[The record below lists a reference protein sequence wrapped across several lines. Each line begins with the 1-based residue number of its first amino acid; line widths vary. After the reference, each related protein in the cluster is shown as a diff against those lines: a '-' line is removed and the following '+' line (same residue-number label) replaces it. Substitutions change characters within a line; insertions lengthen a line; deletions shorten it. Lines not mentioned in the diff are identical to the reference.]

1 MKVNQMINID
11 KTEEKDYNKI
21 NLTNEA
27 TFTYYDY
34 LKYKLFEKMQK
45 AKNTTLQEQEEK
57 YKRLEQQE
65 NRVNNEHNKVFRK
78 ILSDKIEV
86 AKFLNEQLKIN
97 LKPEDIEQY
106 NSSYINT
113 LMQNEEADVVYKL
126 KSKNEFFLIEHQ
138 SKVDYR
144 MPFRIL
150 KYEMAIIES
159 AIDEKECKKKDYLY
173 PRVNAIVLNTGKQKW
188 NVAKTFN
195 EAQVPSIL
203 EKDIEFA
210 KYILVDINNYTE
222 EKLLETPSF
231 MTKALLIEKA
241 KDNEQIAN
249 YIEKIVEIINKDKEN
264 YSDNMKEIF
273 KIMLTQI
280 IKNKIG
286 KEKTDEFLKKLNI
299 GGDEDMMAVF
309 ETIQQDNKRIYRRG
323 KKDGIVEGIKKGIS
337 QGISQGITQGIME
350 NSIAIAKKLL
360 SRNNSK
366 EEVAEITGLK
376 IEEIEKLQ

>member
-1 MKVNQMINID
+1 M
-11 KTEEKDYNKI
+11 
-21 NLTNEA
+21 
-27 TFTYYDY
+27 
-34 LKYKLFEKMQK
+34 
-45 AKNTTLQEQEEK
+45 
-57 YKRLEQQE
+57 
-65 NRVNNEHNKVFRK
+65 
-78 ILSDKIEV
+78 
-86 AKFLNEQLKIN
+86 
-97 LKPEDIEQY
+97 
-106 NSSYINT
+106 
-113 LMQNEEADVVYKL
+113 
-126 KSKNEFFLIEHQ
+126 
-138 SKVDYR
+138 
-144 MPFRIL
+144 
-150 KYEMAIIES
+150 
-159 AIDEKECKKKDYLY
+159 
-173 PRVNAIVLNTGKQKW
+173 
-188 NVAKTFN
+188 
-195 EAQVPSIL
+195 
-203 EKDIEFA
+203 
-210 KYILVDINNYTE
+210 NNYTE

-241 KDNEQIAN
+241 KDNEQMAN

-286 KEKTDEFLKKLNI
+286 KEKTDEFLNKLNI
-299 GGDEDMMAVF
+299 GGDENMMAVF

-337 QGISQGITQGIME
+337 QGISQGIME

>member
-1 MKVNQMINID
+1 MKVNQVINID
-11 KTEEKDYNKI
+11 KTKEKDYNKI
-21 NLTNEA
+21 DLINEE

-34 LKYKLFEKMQK
+34 LKYKLFEKVQK
-45 AKNTTLQEQEEK
+45 AKNTTLHEQKEK
-57 YKRLEQQE
+57 YKRLEKQE
-65 NRVNNEHNKVFRK
+65 NRVNNEHDKVFRK

-150 KYEMAIIES
+150 KYEMAIVES

-173 PRVNAIVLNTGKQKW
+173 PRVNAIVLYTGKQKW
-188 NVAKTFN
+188 NVSKTFN
-195 EAQVPSIL
+195 EAQVTSIL
-203 EKDIEFA
+203 EKAIEFA

-337 QGISQGITQGIME
+337 QGITQGIME

>member
-1 MKVNQMINID
+1 
-11 KTEEKDYNKI
+11 
-21 NLTNEA
+21 
-27 TFTYYDY
+27 
-34 LKYKLFEKMQK
+34 
-45 AKNTTLQEQEEK
+45 
-57 YKRLEQQE
+57 
-65 NRVNNEHNKVFRK
+65 
-78 ILSDKIEV
+78 
-86 AKFLNEQLKIN
+86 
-97 LKPEDIEQY
+97 
-106 NSSYINT
+106 
-113 LMQNEEADVVYKL
+113 
-126 KSKNEFFLIEHQ
+126 
-138 SKVDYR
+138 
-144 MPFRIL
+144 
-150 KYEMAIIES
+150 
-159 AIDEKECKKKDYLY
+159 
-173 PRVNAIVLNTGKQKW
+173 
-188 NVAKTFN
+188 
-195 EAQVPSIL
+195 
-203 EKDIEFA
+203 
-210 KYILVDINNYTE
+210 
-222 EKLLETPSF
+222 

-299 GGDEDMMAVF
+299 GGDKDMMAVF

-337 QGISQGITQGIME
+337 QGISQGIME

-376 IEEIEKLQ
+376 IEEIEKLK

>member
-1 MKVNQMINID
+1 MKVNQVINID
-11 KTEEKDYNKI
+11 KTKEKDYNKT
-21 NLTNEA
+21 NLTDEV

-45 AKNTTLQEQEEK
+45 AKNTTLQEQKEK
-57 YKRLEQQE
+57 YERLEQQE
-65 NRVNNEHNKVFRK
+65 NRVNNEHDKVFRK

-86 AKFLNEQLKIN
+86 TKFLNEQLKIN

-106 NSSYINT
+106 NTSYINT
-113 LMQNEEADVVYKL
+113 LMQNEEADVVYKI
-126 KSKNEFFLIEHQ
+126 KGKNEFFLIEHQ

-150 KYEMAIIES
+150 KYEMAIVES
-159 AIDEKECKKKDYLY
+159 AIDEKECKRKDYLY
-173 PRVNAIVLNTGKQKW
+173 PRVNAIVLYTGKQKW
-188 NVAKTFN
+188 NVAQTFN
-195 EAQVPSIL
+195 ETQVTSIL
-203 EKDIEFA
+203 EKSIEFA
-210 KYILVDINNYTE
+210 KYIFVDINNYTE

-286 KEKTDEFLKKLNI
+286 KEKTDEFLNKLNI
-299 GGDEDMMAVF
+299 GGDENMMAVF

-337 QGISQGITQGIME
+337 QGIME

>member
-1 MKVNQMINID
+1 M
-11 KTEEKDYNKI
+11 
-21 NLTNEA
+21 
-27 TFTYYDY
+27 
-34 LKYKLFEKMQK
+34 
-45 AKNTTLQEQEEK
+45 
-57 YKRLEQQE
+57 
-65 NRVNNEHNKVFRK
+65 
-78 ILSDKIEV
+78 
-86 AKFLNEQLKIN
+86 
-97 LKPEDIEQY
+97 
-106 NSSYINT
+106 
-113 LMQNEEADVVYKL
+113 
-126 KSKNEFFLIEHQ
+126 
-138 SKVDYR
+138 
-144 MPFRIL
+144 
-150 KYEMAIIES
+150 
-159 AIDEKECKKKDYLY
+159 
-173 PRVNAIVLNTGKQKW
+173 
-188 NVAKTFN
+188 
-195 EAQVPSIL
+195 
-203 EKDIEFA
+203 
-210 KYILVDINNYTE
+210 NNYTE

-299 GGDEDMMAVF
+299 GGDKDMMAVF

-337 QGISQGITQGIME
+337 QGIME

>member
-1 MKVNQMINID
+1 MKVNQVINID
-11 KTEEKDYNKI
+11 KTKEKDYNKT
-21 NLTNEA
+21 NLTNEV

-34 LKYKLFEKMQK
+34 LKYKLFKKMQK
-45 AKNTTLQEQEEK
+45 AKNTTLHEQKEK
-57 YKRLEQQE
+57 YTRLEQQE
-65 NRVNNEHNKVFRK
+65 NEVNNEHDKVFRK

-86 AKFLNEQLKIN
+86 TKFLNEQLKTN

-159 AIDEKECKKKDYLY
+159 AVDEKECKKKDYLY
-173 PRVNAIVLNTGKQKW
+173 PRVNAIVLYTGKQKW
-188 NVAKTFN
+188 NVAQTFN
-195 EAQVPSIL
+195 ETQVSSIL
-203 EKDIEFA
+203 EKEIEFA

-264 YSDNMKEIF
+264 YSNNMKEIF

-286 KEKTDEFLKKLNI
+286 KEKTDEFLNKLNI
-299 GGDEDMMAVF
+299 GGDGDMMAVF

-323 KKDGIVEGIKKGIS
+323 KKDGIVEGIK
-337 QGISQGITQGIME
+337 QGISQGIME
-350 NSIAIAKKLL
+350 KSIEIAKKLL
-360 SRNNSK
+360 KENFSK
-366 EEVAEITGLK
+366 EKVANLTGLSEK
-376 IEEIEKLQ
+376 EIEKLK

>member
-1 MKVNQMINID
+1 MKVNQVINID
-11 KTEEKDYNKI
+11 KTKEKDYNKT

-27 TFTYYDY
+27 IFTYYDY
-34 LKYKLFEKMQK
+34 LKYKLFKKMQK
-45 AKNTTLQEQEEK
+45 AKNTTLHEQKEK
-57 YKRLEQQE
+57 YTRLEQQE
-65 NRVNNEHNKVFRK
+65 NKVNNEHDKVFRK

-86 AKFLNEQLKIN
+86 TKFLNEQLKTN

-159 AIDEKECKKKDYLY
+159 TIDEKECKKKDYLY
-173 PRVNAIVLNTGKQKW
+173 PRVNVIVLYTGKQKW
-188 NVAKTFN
+188 NVAQTFN
-195 EAQVPSIL
+195 ETQVSSIL

-264 YSDNMKEIF
+264 YSNNMKEIF

-286 KEKTDEFLKKLNI
+286 KEKTDEFLNKLNI
-299 GGDEDMMAVF
+299 GGDGDMMAVF

-323 KKDGIVEGIKKGIS
+323 KKDGIVEGIK
-337 QGISQGITQGIME
+337 QGISQGIME
-350 NSIAIAKKLL
+350 KSIEIAKKLL
-360 SRNNSK
+360 KENFSK
-366 EEVAEITGLK
+366 EKVANLTGLSEK
-376 IEEIEKLQ
+376 KIEKLK

>member
-1 MKVNQMINID
+1 MKVNQVINID
-11 KTEEKDYNKI
+11 KTKEKDYNKS

-27 TFTYYDY
+27 IFTYYDY

-45 AKNTTLQEQEEK
+45 AKNTTLHEKEEK

-65 NRVNNEHNKVFRK
+65 NRVNNEHDKVFRK

-86 AKFLNEQLKIN
+86 TKFLNEQLKTN

-106 NSSYINT
+106 NTSYINT

-159 AIDEKECKKKDYLY
+159 AIDEKECKRKEYLY
-173 PRVNAIVLNTGKQKW
+173 PRVNAIVLYTGKQKW
-188 NVAKTFN
+188 NVLKSFN
-195 EAQVPSIL
+195 ESQVSSIL

-210 KYILVDINNYTE
+210 KYILVDIT
-222 EKLLETPSF
+222 
-231 MTKALLIEKA
+231 
-241 KDNEQIAN
+241 N
-249 YIEKIVEIINKDKEN
+249 YIEKIVEIINKDKAN
-264 YSDNMKEIF
+264 YSNNIKEIF

-286 KEKTDEFLKKLNI
+286 KEKTDEFLNKLNI

-323 KKDGIVEGIKKGIS
+323 KKEGIK
-337 QGISQGITQGIME
+337 QGIME

-376 IEEIEKLQ
+376 IEEIEKLK

>member
-11 KTEEKDYNKI
+11 KTKEKDYNKI

-27 TFTYYDY
+27 TFTYYNY

-45 AKNTTLQEQEEK
+45 AKNTTLHEQKEK

-65 NRVNNEHNKVFRK
+65 NRVNNEHDKVFRK

-86 AKFLNEQLKIN
+86 TKFLNEQLKIN
-97 LKPEDIEQY
+97 LKPGDIEQY
-106 NSSYINT
+106 NTSYINT

-126 KSKNEFFLIEHQ
+126 KGKNEFFLIEHQ
-138 SKVDYR
+138 SKVNYR

-150 KYEMAIIES
+150 RYEMAIVES
-159 AIDEKECKKKDYLY
+159 AIDEKECKRKDYLY
-173 PRVNAIVLNTGKQKW
+173 PRVNAIVLYTGKQKW
-188 NVAKTFN
+188 NVAQTFN
-195 EAQVPSIL
+195 ETQVTSIL
-203 EKDIEFA
+203 EKSIEFA

-222 EKLLETPSF
+222 EKLLKTPSF
-231 MTKALLIEKA
+231 MAKALLIEKA

-264 YSDNMKEIF
+264 YSNNIKEIF

-286 KEKTDEFLKKLNI
+286 KEKTDEFLNKLNI
-299 GGDEDMMAVF
+299 GGDENMMAVF

-337 QGISQGITQGIME
+337 QGISQGIME

>member
-1 MKVNQMINID
+1 MKVNQVINID
-11 KTEEKDYNKI
+11 KTKEKDYNKI
-21 NLTNEA
+21 DLINEA

-45 AKNTTLQEQEEK
+45 AKNTTLHEQKEK
-57 YKRLEQQE
+57 YKRLEKQE
-65 NRVNNEHNKVFRK
+65 NRVNNEHDKVFRK

-86 AKFLNEQLKIN
+86 TKFLNEQLKIN
-97 LKPEDIEQY
+97 LKPGDIEQY

-144 MPFRIL
+144 MQFRIL

-173 PRVNAIVLNTGKQKW
+173 PRVNAIVLYTGKQKW
-188 NVAKTFN
+188 NVSKTFN
-195 EAQVPSIL
+195 EAQVTSIL
-203 EKDIEFA
+203 EKAIEFA

-286 KEKTDEFLKKLNI
+286 KEKTDEFLNKLNI

-323 KKDGIVEGIKKGIS
+323 KKDGIVEGIK
-337 QGISQGITQGIME
+337 QGISQGIMQK
-350 NSIAIAKKLL
+350 SIEIAKKLL
-360 SRNNSK
+360 KENFSK
-366 EEVAEITGLK
+366 EKVANLTGLSEK
-376 IEEIEKLQ
+376 EIEKIK

>member
-1 MKVNQMINID
+1 MKVNQVINID
-11 KTEEKDYNKI
+11 KTKEKDYNKT

-27 TFTYYDY
+27 IFTYYDY
-34 LKYKLFEKMQK
+34 LKYKLFKKMQK
-45 AKNTTLQEQEEK
+45 AKNTTLHEQKEK
-57 YKRLEQQE
+57 YTRLEQQE
-65 NRVNNEHNKVFRK
+65 NKVNNEHDKVFRK

-86 AKFLNEQLKIN
+86 TKFLNEQLKTN

-159 AIDEKECKKKDYLY
+159 TIDEKECKKKDYLY
-173 PRVNAIVLNTGKQKW
+173 PRVNVIVLYTGKQKW
-188 NVAKTFN
+188 NVAQTFN
-195 EAQVPSIL
+195 ETQVSSIL

-286 KEKTDEFLKKLNI
+286 KEKTDEFLNKLNI
-299 GGDEDMMAVF
+299 GGDGDMMAVF

-323 KKDGIVEGIKKGIS
+323 KKDGIVEGIK
-337 QGISQGITQGIME
+337 QGISQGIME
-350 NSIAIAKKLL
+350 KSIEIAKKLL
-360 SRNNSK
+360 KENFSK
-366 EEVAEITGLK
+366 EKVANLTGLSEK
-376 IEEIEKLQ
+376 EIEKLK

>member
-1 MKVNQMINID
+1 MKVNQVINID
-11 KTEEKDYNKI
+11 KTKEKDYNKT
-21 NLTNEA
+21 NLTNEV

-34 LKYKLFEKMQK
+34 LKYKLFKKMQK
-45 AKNTTLQEQEEK
+45 AKNTTLHEQKEK
-57 YKRLEQQE
+57 YTRLEQQE
-65 NRVNNEHNKVFRK
+65 NEVNNEHDKVFRK

-86 AKFLNEQLKIN
+86 TKFLNEQLKTN

-159 AIDEKECKKKDYLY
+159 AVDEKECKKKDYLY
-173 PRVNAIVLNTGKQKW
+173 PRVNAIVLYTGKQKW
-188 NVAKTFN
+188 NVAQTFN
-195 EAQVPSIL
+195 ETQVSSIL

-299 GGDEDMMAVF
+299 GGDKDMMAVF
-309 ETIQQDNKRIYRRG
+309 ATIQQDNKRIYRRG

-337 QGISQGITQGIME
+337 QGIME

>member
-1 MKVNQMINID
+1 MKVNQVINID
-11 KTEEKDYNKI
+11 KTKEKDYNKAK
-21 NLTNEA
+21 LTNET

-34 LKYKLFEKMQK
+34 LKYKLFKKMQK
-45 AKNTTLQEQEEK
+45 AKNTTLHEQKEK

-65 NRVNNEHNKVFRK
+65 NRVNNEHDKVFRK

-86 AKFLNEQLKIN
+86 TKFLNEQLKIN
-97 LKPEDIEQY
+97 LKPGDIEQY
-106 NSSYINT
+106 NTSYINT

-159 AIDEKECKKKDYLY
+159 AVDEKECKKKDYLY
-173 PRVNAIVLNTGKQKW
+173 PRVNAIVLYTGKQKW

-195 EAQVPSIL
+195 EAQVSSIL
-203 EKDIEFA
+203 EKAIEFA

-286 KEKTDEFLKKLNI
+286 KEKTDEFLNKLNI

-323 KKDGIVEGIKKGIS
+323 KKDGIVEGIK
-337 QGISQGITQGIME
+337 QGISQGIMQK
-350 NSIAIAKKLL
+350 SIEIAKKLL
-360 SRNNSK
+360 KENFSK
-366 EEVAEITGLK
+366 EKVANLTGLSEK
-376 IEEIEKLQ
+376 EIEKIK

>member
-1 MKVNQMINID
+1 MKVNQVINID
-11 KTEEKDYNKI
+11 KTKEKDYNKI
-21 NLTNEA
+21 DLINEE

-34 LKYKLFEKMQK
+34 LKYKLFEKVQK
-45 AKNTTLQEQEEK
+45 AKNTTLHEQKEK
-57 YKRLEQQE
+57 YKRLEKQE
-65 NRVNNEHNKVFRK
+65 NRVNNEHDKVFRK

-86 AKFLNEQLKIN
+86 TKFLNEQLKIN
-97 LKPEDIEQY
+97 LKPGDIEQY
-106 NSSYINT
+106 NTSYINT

-144 MPFRIL
+144 MQFRIL

-173 PRVNAIVLNTGKQKW
+173 PRVNAIVLYTGKQKW

-203 EKDIEFA
+203 EKAIEFA

-286 KEKTDEFLKKLNI
+286 KEKTDEFLNKLNI

-323 KKDGIVEGIKKGIS
+323 KKDGIVEGIK
-337 QGISQGITQGIME
+337 QGISQGIMQK
-350 NSIAIAKKLL
+350 SIEIAKKLL
-360 SRNNSK
+360 KENFSK
-366 EEVAEITGLK
+366 EKVANLTGLSEK
-376 IEEIEKLQ
+376 EIEKIK

>member
-1 MKVNQMINID
+1 MKVNQTINID
-11 KTEEKDYNKI
+11 KTKDKDYNKS

-45 AKNTTLQEQEEK
+45 AKNTTLHEQKEK
-57 YKRLEQQE
+57 YERVEQQE
-65 NRVNNEHNKVFRK
+65 NRVNNEHDKVFRK

-97 LKPEDIEQY
+97 LKTEDIEQY

-144 MPFRIL
+144 MPFKIL
-150 KYEMAIIES
+150 RYEMAIVES
-159 AIDEKECKKKDYLY
+159 AINEKECKKKNYLY
-173 PRVNAIVLNTGKQKW
+173 PRVNAIVLYTGKQKW

-195 EAQVPSIL
+195 EAQVLSIL
-203 EKDIEFA
+203 EKAIEFA

-249 YIEKIVEIINKDKEN
+249 YIEKIVKIINKDKEN

-286 KEKTDEFLKKLNI
+286 KEKTDEFLNKLNI

-323 KKDGIVEGIKKGIS
+323 KKDGIVEGIK
-337 QGISQGITQGIME
+337 QGISQGIMQK
-350 NSIAIAKKLL
+350 SIEIAKKLL
-360 SRNNSK
+360 KENFSK
-366 EEVAEITGLK
+366 EKVANLTGLSEK
-376 IEEIEKLQ
+376 EIEKIK

>member
-1 MKVNQMINID
+1 LKVNQVINID
-11 KTEEKDYNKI
+11 KTKEKDYNKT

-27 TFTYYDY
+27 IFTYYDY
-34 LKYKLFEKMQK
+34 LKYKLFKKMQK
-45 AKNTTLQEQEEK
+45 AKNTTLHEQKEK
-57 YKRLEQQE
+57 YTRLEQQE
-65 NRVNNEHNKVFRK
+65 NKVNNEHDKVFRK

-86 AKFLNEQLKIN
+86 TKFLNEQLKTN

-159 AIDEKECKKKDYLY
+159 TIDEKECKKKDYLY
-173 PRVNAIVLNTGKQKW
+173 PRVNVIVLYTGKQKW
-188 NVAKTFN
+188 NVAQTFN
-195 EAQVPSIL
+195 ETQVSSIL

-264 YSDNMKEIF
+264 YSNNMKEIF

-286 KEKTDEFLKKLNI
+286 KEKTDEFLNKLNI
-299 GGDEDMMAVF
+299 GGDGDMMAVF

-323 KKDGIVEGIKKGIS
+323 KKDGIVEGIK
-337 QGISQGITQGIME
+337 QGISQGIME
-350 NSIAIAKKLL
+350 KSIEIAKKLL
-360 SRNNSK
+360 KENFSK
-366 EEVAEITGLK
+366 EKVANLTGLSEK
-376 IEEIEKLQ
+376 EIEKLK

>member
-1 MKVNQMINID
+1 MKVNQVINID
-11 KTEEKDYNKI
+11 KTKEKDYNKI

-27 TFTYYDY
+27 TFTYCDY

-45 AKNTTLQEQEEK
+45 AKNTTLHEQKEK
-57 YKRLEQQE
+57 YERLEQQE
-65 NRVNNEHNKVFRK
+65 NRVNNEHDKVFRK

-144 MPFRIL
+144 MQFRIL

-173 PRVNAIVLNTGKQKW
+173 PRVNAIVLYTGKQKW

-203 EKDIEFA
+203 EKAIEFA

-323 KKDGIVEGIKKGIS
+323 KKDGIVEGIK
-337 QGISQGITQGIME
+337 QGISQGIMQK
-350 NSIAIAKKLL
+350 SIEIAKKLL
-360 SRNNSK
+360 KENFSK
-366 EEVAEITGLK
+366 EKVANLTGLSEK
-376 IEEIEKLQ
+376 EIEKIK

>member
-1 MKVNQMINID
+1 MKVNQVINID
-11 KTEEKDYNKI
+11 KTKEKDYNKVD
-21 NLTNEA
+21 LTNEA

-34 LKYKLFEKMQK
+34 LKYKLFKKMQK
-45 AKNTTLQEQEEK
+45 AKNTTLHEQKEK
-57 YKRLEQQE
+57 YERLEQQE
-65 NRVNNEHNKVFRK
+65 NRVNNEHDKVFRK

-86 AKFLNEQLKIN
+86 AKFLNEQLKTN

-150 KYEMAIIES
+150 KYEMAIVEN

-173 PRVNAIVLNTGKQKW
+173 PRVNAIVLYTGKQKW

-195 EAQVPSIL
+195 EAQVSSIL
-203 EKDIEFA
+203 EKAIKFA

-299 GGDEDMMAVF
+299 GGDKDMMAVF

-337 QGISQGITQGIME
+337 QGIME

>member
-1 MKVNQMINID
+1 MKVNQVINID
-11 KTEEKDYNKI
+11 KTKEKDYNKV

-45 AKNTTLQEQEEK
+45 AKNTTLHEQKEK
-57 YKRLEQQE
+57 YERLEQQE
-65 NRVNNEHNKVFRK
+65 NRVNNEHDKVFRK

-86 AKFLNEQLKIN
+86 TKFLNEQLKIN
-97 LKPEDIEQY
+97 LKPGDIEQY
-106 NSSYINT
+106 NTSYINT

-159 AIDEKECKKKDYLY
+159 AVDEKECKKKDYLY
-173 PRVNAIVLNTGKQKW
+173 PRVNAIVLYTGKQKW
-188 NVAKTFN
+188 NVAQTSN
-195 EAQVPSIL
+195 ETQVSRIL

-299 GGDEDMMAVF
+299 GGDKDMMAVF

-337 QGISQGITQGIME
+337 QGISQGIME

>member
-1 MKVNQMINID
+1 MKVNQVINID
-11 KTEEKDYNKI
+11 KTKEKDYNKI

-27 TFTYYDY
+27 TFTYCDY

-45 AKNTTLQEQEEK
+45 AKNTTLHEQKEK
-57 YKRLEQQE
+57 YERLEQQE
-65 NRVNNEHNKVFRK
+65 NRVNNEHDKVFRK

-86 AKFLNEQLKIN
+86 AKFLNEQLKTN

-159 AIDEKECKKKDYLY
+159 TIDEKECKKKDYLY
-173 PRVNAIVLNTGKQKW
+173 PRVNVIVLYTGKQKW
-188 NVAKTFN
+188 NVAQTFN
-195 EAQVPSIL
+195 ETQVSSIL

-323 KKDGIVEGIKKGIS
+323 KKDGIVEGIK
-337 QGISQGITQGIME
+337 QGISQGIME
-350 NSIAIAKKLL
+350 KSIEIAKKLL
-360 SRNNSK
+360 KENFSK
-366 EEVAEITGLK
+366 EKVANLTGLSEK
-376 IEEIEKLQ
+376 EIEKLK

>member
-1 MKVNQMINID
+1 MKVNQVINID
-11 KTEEKDYNKI
+11 KTKEKDYNKTNLI
-21 NLTNEA
+21 NKA

-34 LKYKLFEKMQK
+34 LKYKLFKKLQK
-45 AKNTTLQEQEEK
+45 AKNTTLQEQKEK
-57 YKRLEQQE
+57 YEKLEQQE
-65 NRVNNEHNKVFRK
+65 NRVNNEHDKVFRK

-86 AKFLNEQLKIN
+86 TKFLNEQLKTN

-113 LMQNEEADVVYKL
+113 IMQNEEADVVYKL
-126 KSKNEFFLIEHQ
+126 KGKNEFFLIEHQ

-173 PRVNAIVLNTGKQKW
+173 PRVNAIVLYTGKQKW

-203 EKDIEFA
+203 EKAIEFA

-286 KEKTDEFLKKLNI
+286 QEKTDEFLKKLNI

-323 KKDGIVEGIKKGIS
+323 KKDGIVEGIK
-337 QGISQGITQGIME
+337 QGISQGIME

-360 SRNNSK
+360 KENFSK
-366 EEVAEITGLK
+366 EKVANLTGLSEK
-376 IEEIEKLQ
+376 EIEKIK

>member
-1 MKVNQMINID
+1 MKVNQVINID
-11 KTEEKDYNKI
+11 KTKEKDYNKI
-21 NLTNEA
+21 DLINEA

-45 AKNTTLQEQEEK
+45 AKNTTLHEQKEK
-57 YKRLEQQE
+57 YKRLEKQE
-65 NRVNNEHNKVFRK
+65 NRVNNEHDKVFRK

-86 AKFLNEQLKIN
+86 TKFLNEQLKIN
-97 LKPEDIEQY
+97 LKPGDIEQY
-106 NSSYINT
+106 NTSYINT

-144 MPFRIL
+144 MQFRIL

-173 PRVNAIVLNTGKQKW
+173 PRVNAIVLYTGKQKW

-203 EKDIEFA
+203 EKAIEFA

-286 KEKTDEFLKKLNI
+286 KEKTDEFLNKLNI

-323 KKDGIVEGIKKGIS
+323 KKDGIVEGIK
-337 QGISQGITQGIME
+337 QGISQGIMQK
-350 NSIAIAKKLL
+350 SIEIAKKLL
-360 SRNNSK
+360 KENFSK
-366 EEVAEITGLK
+366 EKVANLTGLSEK
-376 IEEIEKLQ
+376 EIEKIK